1 MIYKL
6 AYQSLEAL
14 TRAFNRRRGLKLDP
28 NANRAEQYYA
38 AMYRTFLSRAIPE
51 LVAGGRSLQLL
62 DVGCG
67 SGRFLVDLAKSGH
80 RVTGLDYM
88 KDALDMAR
96 AKAQKAGVELDLQQG
111 DALAILRQMNA
122 ASQDVVL
129 SFEVLYVIAGFRDVM
144 AEMARVL
151 KPGGFIACSH
161 RPKFYFITS
170 LLRKGDVKGALKVA
184 RADEGVISL
193 KSLPVYYNWQT
204 RAQLEALYTEL
215 GMKVAG
221 MYPIGMFSGFGV
233 DGMSAIADP
242 EVLDDAQLSD
252 VLDLECQEFDD
263 YATTS
268 RYTLV
273 IARKPPRD

>member
-1 MIYKL
+1 MISRLGYRGL
-6 AYQSLEAL
+6 DAL
-14 TRAFNRRRGLKLDP
+14 MRAFNRWRGLRLDP
-28 NANRAEQYYA
+28 KVSQAEQYYA
-38 AMYRTFLSRAIPE
+38 VMYRTFLSRAIPE
-51 LVAGGRSLQLL
+51 LIDGSRSLQVL

-67 SGRFLVDLAKSGH
+67 SGRFLIELAGSGH

-96 AKAQKAGVELDLQQG
+96 AQAQKAGIDLDLRQG
-111 DALAILRQMNA
+111 DALAILSKLKS

-129 SFEVLYVIAGFRDVM
+129 SFEALYVIAAFRDVM
-144 AEMARVL
+144 AEMVRVL

-170 LLRKGDVKGALKVA
+170 LLRKGDTKAALKVA
-184 RADEGVISL
+184 RADEGIISL

-204 RAQLEALYTEL
+204 RGQLEALYTQL
-215 GMKVAG
+215 GTEVRG
-221 MYPIGMFSGFGV
+221 LYPIGMFSGIGA
-233 DGMSAIADP
+233 DGMSAIAGP
-242 EVLDDAQLSD
+242 ENLDAAQLSD
-252 VLDLECQEFDD
+252 LLELECQEFDE

-273 IARKPPRD
+273 IARKPL